1 MESLLAARL
10 GVDAEIFHWV
20 LVPLFIFFARITDVS
35 ISTIR
40 MMLVISG
47 RKELAPFIGFFESL
61 IWLIAI
67 GQILQNVGSV
77 VTYLA
82 YASGFATGTYVGMRI
97 EERMALGKVI
107 VRVITQRDATALLGA
122 IRQAQYR
129 LTVVEA
135 EGAYGSVSLIFT
147 VISRRQLPA
156 LTRIIHTHNP
166 KAFYTVEN
174 VRFASQTPDLLAATP
189 LEGTASAR
197 RRFWFRLKRR

>member
-1 MESLLAARL
+1 MESLLAARM
-10 GVDAEIFHWV
+10 GVDTEVFHWV
-20 LVPLFIFFARITDVS
+20 LVPLLIFLARIADVS

-40 MMLVISG
+40 MMMVING

-82 YASGFATGTYVGMRI
+82 YAGGFATGTYVGMRI

-107 VRVITQRDATALLGA
+107 VRIITQRDATALLDA
-122 IRQAQYR
+122 IRKAQYR
-129 LTVVEA
+129 LTVVQA

-147 VISRRQLPA
+147 VINRRQLPA
-156 LTRIIHTHNP
+156 LTRTIHTHNP
-166 KAFYTVEN
+166 KAFYTIEN
-174 VRFASQTPDLLAATP
+174 VRFASETPDLLAVTP
-189 LEGTASAR
+189 AEGTTGSR
-197 RRFWFRLKRR
+197 RRFWARLKRR